1 MKTTTIIKLSIII
14 ATIATIA
21 ISFARISNL
30 KDENE
35 RLQSNQSLLL
45 SENNAITAECRK
57 YRISDSLNAYKVSEL
72 RLTLEEYKKF
82 RHDDLELINKLKLD
96 KSDMQKVID
105 MQHETIYKLRTELK
119 DTVIVHDTIIRNDKS
134 FEYRSHWID
143 VLGQI
148 DLDNN
153 LVALD
158 IHNREALTVV
168 ESVER
173 KRFLGFLW
181 KTNKIKRRDVDI
193 VSKNPNTEIID
204 VDYVSIETK

>member
-1 MKTTTIIKLSIII
+1 MKTTAILKLSTFIAII
-14 ATIATIA
+14 ATIS
-21 ISFARISNL
+21 ISFVRISNL

-45 SENNAITAECRK
+45 SENNAIAAECRK

-72 RLTLEEYKKF
+72 RLTIEEYKKF
-82 RHDDLELINKLKLD
+82 RRDDLKLINKLKLD

-105 MQHETIYKLRTELK
+105 MQHETIYKLHADLK
-119 DTVIVHDTIIRNDKS
+119 DTVIVHDTVMRSAKS
-134 FEYRSHWID
+134 FEYRSRWID

-153 LVALD
+153 LVALN

-181 KTNKIKRRDVDI
+181 KTNKIKRRDVDV

-204 VDYVSIETK
+204 VDYISIETK